1 MMRWP
6 WQPKS
11 EARQA
16 QSFTDA
22 IVAAITAGASGDTSS
37 PSASAALEAAA
48 GHISRGFAVATI
60 EDAPDHVTK
69 VLTPDFMAL
78 VARNLIR
85 RSGESLFT

>member
-48 GHISRGFAVATI
+48 GHISRGFAVATMKM
-60 EDAPDHVTK
+60 PRT
-69 VLTPDFMAL
+69 M
-78 VARNLIR
+78 
-85 RSGESLFT
+85 